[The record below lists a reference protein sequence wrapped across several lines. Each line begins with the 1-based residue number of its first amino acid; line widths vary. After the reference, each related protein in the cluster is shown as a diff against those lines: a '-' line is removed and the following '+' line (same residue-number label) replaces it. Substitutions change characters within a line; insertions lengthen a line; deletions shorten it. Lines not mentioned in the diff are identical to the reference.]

1 MSRKFSSLKDINDS
15 KETWRLVIR
24 VVDLWS
30 VINNKGKEHLE
41 MVIMDA
47 MGDRIQ
53 VLIRADHTPKWKE
66 RIREN
71 ISCIVNNGNV
81 YDNDFQWKL
90 CDHDKKF
97 VFIGGMTL
105 KEVDIQNLPPKR
117 FYFKD
122 FSDILAGKCQ
132 LNRLEDIIGVVQE
145 INNFQYNNSGKK
157 SFVSL
162 NVKDLKGNILNCTLW
177 ESYRINFLDFYHNE
191 KNSGAISGS
200 KLLINEDIP
209 EITEFLSKL
218 PVNEQP
224 EKPSQSSKGM
234 SLWSGASQFTPIE
247 SFVHKAK
254 CISLSELCKV
264 KQDML
269 CVTVGTTQK
278 FFVSKHGWFYYGCT
292 KCSLKASDV
301 NNPYKCSCGQNV
313 EHAILSFDAMH
324 FSKWYRVDIYVIDGE
339 SKFRFVF
346 WDTDCADIIGK
357 SADSIYKAMLEEGD
371 DDPMIYLDELDM
383 LLGKKMAFRAKVQ
396 PTFGQASG
404 DIIPL
409 TQNPIVD
416 RVDDSIEFL
425 SAYGEN
431 DTDKVVTNTPSKGS
445 PITLDVEDSECQPYG
460 ATQLSRMKPSKK

>member
-1 MSRKFSSLKDINDS
+1 MSCI
-15 KETWRLVIR
+15 
-24 VVDLWS
+24 
-30 VINNKGKEHLE
+30 INNG
-41 MVIMDA
+41 
-47 MGDRIQ
+47 
-53 VLIRADHTPKWKE
+53 T
-66 RIREN
+66 
-71 ISCIVNNGNV
+71 V
-81 YDNDFQWKL
+81 YENDFQWKL

-97 VFIGGMTL
+97 VFIGGTTV

-117 FYFKD
+117 FFFKD
-122 FSDILAGKCQ
+122 FTDILGGNCEM
-132 LNRLEDIIGVVQE
+132 NRLEDIIGVVQE

-162 NVKDLKGNILNCTLW
+162 SLKDLKGVIVNCTLW
-177 ESYRINFLDFYHNE
+177 ESYGTKFLDFYHDE
-191 KNSGAISGS
+191 KNSGAIVIILTHAMIKESQVSNGWSGS

-209 EITEFLSKL
+209 EITEYLSKL
-218 PVNEQP
+218 PSNEQT
-224 EKPSQSSKGM
+224 EKPSQSSKGT
-234 SLWSGASQFTPIE
+234 SLWSGASQFTPVE

-269 CVTVGTTQK
+269 CVTVGTTQR

-292 KCSLKASDV
+292 KCSLKASEV

-313 EHAILSFDAMH
+313 EHAIPR
-324 FSKWYRVDIYVIDGE
+324 YRVDIYVVDGD

-371 DDPMIYLDELDM
+371 DDPMIYPDELDM

-396 PTFGQASG
+396 PTFGQASVWKLSYDEEFVKEIEKDYITDEG
-404 DIIPL
+404 DSKSL
-409 TQNPIVD
+409 NQNPVVD
-416 RVDDSIEFL
+416 RVDESIESL

-431 DTDKVVTNTPSKGS
+431 DPDKIVTNTPTKGS
-445 PITLDVEDSECQPYG
+445 PVNLDAVDSELQAYG
-460 ATQLSRMKPSKK
+460 TTQLSGTKPAKKVKIEFDA